1 MKFEEHFKLMIY
13 VKMLLIMWAVIAGL
27 GSINMSIMHNNGS
40 AVVFAVFSGFFAG
53 LQSILKE
60 L

>member
-1 MKFEEHFKLMIY
+1 
-13 VKMLLIMWAVIAGL
+13 MLLIMWAVIAGL